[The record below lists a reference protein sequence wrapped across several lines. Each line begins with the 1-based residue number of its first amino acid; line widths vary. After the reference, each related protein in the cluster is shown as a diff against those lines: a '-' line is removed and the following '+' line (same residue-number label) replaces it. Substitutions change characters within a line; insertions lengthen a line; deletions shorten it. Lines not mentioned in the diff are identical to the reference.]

1 METLGNAKPKP
12 GLSPPA
18 SKALWLL
25 EPRALERTLLEPMTN
40 TKTEVGKPPGFR
52 VYGVGFRDF
61 RSLFA

>member
-18 SKALWLL
+18 T
-25 EPRALERTLLEPMTN
+25 RALERTLLEPMTN